1 MSAASRSVPRRANC
15 GAPWTTLLGVSRPK
29 KPRMRGARRM
39 ELVPLREFY
48 GHPFRAVDEHQLSR
62 VEIHDLVPG
71 LEPVRSE
78 LGNFSLDV
86 FDRKTDVVHPNF
98 VQVSNVRIGQRLGL
112 PVAQELD
119 FRSWGRV
126 LQHERDVIG
135 LDTWNAH
142 VTGKWLSSNHDGH
155 GFFEPQE
162 SKKPLGAVN
171 IPHDDRAVVEML
183 YHASTPRACLPR
195 LWLRACRARI
205 ISRVLKACRSEL
217 IGSAMAPHAIT
228 RRPARLRLPC
238 KRAKRLVSF
247 NLASPP
253 RKRAYSSLTP
263 SQCASHSS
271 SRSSRLSFRRSST
284 PSRIRSGGLRRSLV
298 RKLHVPLSAVVPC
311 PPVACRA
318 PGAHGRVCRRDLT

>member
-126 LQHERDVIG
+126 LEHERDVIG

-142 VTGKWLSSNHDGH
+142 VTGKWLSGNDDGH

-171 IPHDDRAVVEML
+171 IPHDDRAVVEMF
-183 YHASTPRACLPR
+183 YHASTPPCVPT
-195 LWLRACRARI
+195 
-205 ISRVLKACRSEL
+205 
-217 IGSAMAPHAIT
+217 AIT
-228 RRPARLRLPC
+228 
-238 KRAKRLVSF
+238 
-247 NLASPP
+247 PP
-253 RKRAYSSLTP
+253 VRAYRNHIARAESLSIRADWTRHGVAAD
-263 SQCASHSS
+263 SEVVKHCS
-271 SRSSRLSFRRSST
+271 SRDRMRSSEY
-284 PSRIRSGGLRRSLV
+284 
-298 RKLHVPLSAVVPC
+298 
-311 PPVACRA
+311 
-318 PGAHGRVCRRDLT
+318 